1 MPRIERAHLEKLAG
15 YPFVVVSWVD
25 DAGYPLSAATEFTV
39 DAAAGVVALR
49 APAGDAAAIPVDR
62 EINVLGSHIH
72 PTPGQGYDERRY
84 LQLWGTAGAADAA
97 TGAAGAAD
105 AGWVRFTPTEA
116 WGWDESEI
124 PFFEYSE
131 RSVPQS
137 RRYLAQLSEEQ
148 GRTIRPRLSLGWLF
162 LRTTR
167 LPFLSATAVPVLLG
181 IAVAARGWAFDP
193 WLALLT
199 IVGAAFAH
207 LAINVTND
215 IFDTLSGADEAN
227 VNPTQFSG
235 GSRVLIYDL
244 VTLRQLVALAIALF
258 GGAAAIGLALVWV
271 TGSATLLWI
280 GLIGIGLGVAYTA
293 PPLKLVYRGLGEIAV
308 AIGFGPVMLLG
319 AYVVQTGTLTAEA
332 AVASVPVAILVAL
345 ILYVNEIP
353 DRVGDAAA
361 GKRTLPVRLPQ
372 RAVIGLYVAGVV
384 VSFGVVIGGVVAQV
398 LPLATLLALLA
409 APLAWQ
415 VYGGISRFYAQPY
428 ALMAYMGVNVKLH
441 LYVGLLLLAGY
452 VVAIVATMIAIPQ
465 LA

>member
-1 MPRIERAHLEKLAG
+1 MPPVEKSDLEKLAG

-25 DAGYPLSAATEFTV
+25 LAGYPMSVATDFSV
-39 DAAAGVVALR
+39 DRERGAVLLR
-49 APAGDAAAIPVDR
+49 ATAGDEANIPVDR
-62 EINVLGSHIH
+62 PINVLGSHIR

-84 LQLWGTAGAADAA
+84 LQLWGSARARPDGSFT
-97 TGAAGAAD
+97 
-105 AGWVRFTPTEA
+105 FTPTRA

-137 RRYLAQLSEEQ
+137 RRYLAELSEEK

-181 IAVAARGWAFDP
+181 IAVAARSGAFNG
-193 WLALLT
+193 WLALIT
-199 IVGAAFAH
+199 IVGAALAH
-207 LAINVTND
+207 LAINVSND

-227 VNPTQFSG
+227 VNPTPFSG

-244 VTLRQLVALAIALF
+244 LTLRQLIFLAAVLF
-258 GGAAAIGLALVWV
+258 GGAAAIGLVLVWV
-271 TGSATLLWI
+271 TQSATLL
-280 GLIGIGLGVAYTA
+280 GIGLAGIALGLAYTA

-308 AIGFGPVMLLG
+308 AIGFGPIMLLG
-319 AYVVQTGTLTAEA
+319 AYVVQTGFLSWEA

-361 GKRTLPVRLPQ
+361 GKRTLPVRLAP
-372 RAVIGLYVAGVV
+372 RVVTGIYLAFAVVAFAVVVAGVT
-384 VSFGVVIGGVVAQV
+384 IGL
-398 LPLATLLALLA
+398 LPVATLLALLA
-409 APLAWQ
+409 APLAWR
-415 VYGGISRFYAQPY
+415 VYTGLRQFYSQPY
-428 ALMAYMGVNVKLH
+428 ALMPIMGTNIKLH
-441 LYVGLLLLAGY
+441 AYVGLLLLAGY
-452 VVAIVATMIAIPQ
+452 GVAI
-465 LA
+465 LARLLA

>member
-1 MPRIERAHLEKLAG
+1 MPPVEKNDLEKLAG

-25 DAGYPLSAATEFTV
+25 LDGFPMSVATDFSV
-39 DAAAGVVALR
+39 DFERGVVVLQ
-49 APAGDAAAIPVDR
+49 APAGDEAVIPADR
-62 EINVLGSHIH
+62 PVNVLGSHIR

-84 LQLWGTAGAADAA
+84 LQLWGSAGAGPDGSV
-97 TGAAGAAD
+97 T
-105 AGWVRFTPTEA
+105 FSPTRV

-137 RRYLAQLSEEQ
+137 RRYLAQLSEEK

-181 IAVAARGWAFDP
+181 IAVAARGGAFNG

-199 IVGAAFAH
+199 VVGAALAH
-207 LAINVTND
+207 LAINVSND

-227 VNPTQFSG
+227 VNPTPFSG

-244 VTLRQLVALAIALF
+244 LTLRQLIALAAALF
-258 GGAAAIGLALVWV
+258 GGAAAIGLVLVWA
-271 TGSATLLWI
+271 TNSAILL
-280 GLIGIGLGVAYTA
+280 GIGLVGIALGLAYTA

-308 AIGFGPVMLLG
+308 AIGFGPIMLLG
-319 AYVVQTGTLTAEA
+319 AYVVQTGSLSWEA

-361 GKRTLPVRLPQ
+361 GKRTLPVRFAPRVVTGIYLAA
-372 RAVIGLYVAGVV
+372 AVLAFAVVVGGVAIGL
-384 VSFGVVIGGVVAQV
+384 
-398 LPLATLLALLA
+398 LPVATLLALLA
-409 APLAWQ
+409 APLVWR
-415 VYGGISRFYAQPY
+415 VYGGLRQFYSQPY
-428 ALMAYMGVNVKLH
+428 ALMPIMGTNIKIH
-441 LYVGLLLLAGY
+441 AYVGMLLLAGY
-452 VVAIVATMIAIPQ
+452 GVAI
-465 LA
+465 LARLLA

>member
-1 MPRIERAHLEKLAG
+1 MPRIETEHLAKLAE

-25 DAGYPLSAATEFTV
+25 DAGYPMSVATEFRADTSGGTV
-39 DAAAGVVALR
+39 VLE
-49 APAGDAAAIPVDR
+49 APAGEALAIPTDR
-62 EINVLGSHIH
+62 AVNVLGSHIR

-84 LQLWGTAGAADAA
+84 LQLWGTVGPAAD
-97 TGAAGAAD
+97 GS
-105 AGWVRFTPTEA
+105 VVFTPTSA

-137 RRYLAQLSEEQ
+137 RRYLAALSEEK

-167 LPFLSATAVPVLLG
+167 LPFLSATFVPVLLG
-181 IAVAARGWAFDP
+181 IAVAARNGSFDV
-193 WLALLT
+193 WLALAT
-199 IVGAAFAH
+199 VIGGAFAH

-244 VTLRQLVALAIALF
+244 VTLRQLVALAIGLF
-258 GGAAAIGLALVWV
+258 GGAAAIGLLLVWA
-271 TGSATLLWI
+271 TGSAVLLWI
-280 GLIGIGLGVAYTA
+280 GVAGIVVGIAYTA

-308 AIGFGPVMLLG
+308 AIGFGPIMLLG
-319 AYVVQTGTLTAEA
+319 AYVVQTGTLSWEA
-332 AVASVPVAILVAL
+332 ALVSVPVAILVAL

-372 RAVIGLYVAGVV
+372 GVVTGVYLAGAVVAFAVVVGGVIGNL
-384 VSFGVVIGGVVAQV
+384 
-398 LPLATLLALLA
+398 LPAPTLLALLA
-409 APLAWQ
+409 APLAWR
-415 VYGGISRFYAQPY
+415 VYGGIRRFYTQPY
-428 ALMAYMGVNVKLH
+428 ALMSFMGINVNLH
-441 LYVGLLLLAGY
+441 LYVGGLLLVGY
-452 VVAIVATMIAIPQ
+452 LVAIVIGLLT
-465 LA
+465 

>member
-1 MPRIERAHLEKLAG
+1 MQPVEPQHLAKLATF
-15 YPFVVVSWVD
+15 PFVVVSWVD
-25 DAGYPLSAATEFTV
+25 DAGYPMSVATEFSV
-39 DAAAGVVALR
+39 DAARGLVLLR
-49 APAGDAAAIPVDR
+49 ATAGEGAAIPTDR
-62 EINVLGSHIH
+62 QLNALGSHIR

-84 LQLWGTAGAADAA
+84 LQLWGTAALGEDNAMI
-97 TGAAGAAD
+97 
-105 AGWVRFTPTEA
+105 FTPTHA

-199 IVGAAFAH
+199 VVGAAFAH

-244 VTLRQLVALAIALF
+244 VTLRQLVALAIGLF
-258 GGAAAIGLALVWV
+258 GCAAAIGLLLVWL

-293 PPLKLVYRGLGEIAV
+293 PPFKLVYRGLGEVAV
-308 AIGFGPVMLLG
+308 AIGFGPIMLLG
-319 AYVVQTGTLTAEA
+319 AYVVQTGALSWEA
-332 AVASVPVAILVAL
+332 ALASVPVAILVAL

-361 GKRTLPVRLPQ
+361 GKRTLPVRLSQ
-372 RAVIGLYVAGVV
+372 DAVTTIYLVGVV
-384 VSFGVVIGGVVAQV
+384 VAFGAVIGGVIAQL
-398 LPLATLLALLA
+398 LPVATLLALLA
-409 APLAWQ
+409 APLGWRA
-415 VYGGISRFYAQPY
+415 YTGIRQFYSQPY
-428 ALMAYMGVNVKLH
+428 ALMSPMGVNIKLH
-441 LYVGLLLLAGY
+441 LTVGLLLIAGY
-452 VVAIVATMIAIPQ
+452 LVAIVGGIAIPQ